1 MRLMTWVVET
11 PDLNVMNT
19 VMDRINSV
27 SKTLGWER
35 TVVRDTNN
43 VFSVDIEAFAELVS
57 ILPNIPTTQ
66 QYEQLTLF

>member
-11 PDLNVMNT
+11 PDLKVMDT

-35 TVVRDTNN
+35 AVVRETNN
-43 VFSVDIEAFAELVS
+43 TYSVDIEAFAELAS